1 MQAQQNR
8 EKIKTAG
15 NQALRAVFQF
25 SDMPQAQICFRAKH
39 TLGLSDSEIACV
51 FERPFECP
59 ADNLYEI
66 VQLMGPSARAEAERA
81 FLCIQLSARLK
92 PRWPYLAYVYERMRM
107 AFYEHKR
114 AAVVGLISVVASSMV
129 VRDEMLQVLLSVALV
144 LIASAVVSV
153 CNHIETLRK

>member
-1 MQAQQNR
+1 MHAQKDR
-8 EKIKTAG
+8 EKIKIAG
-15 NQALRAVFQF
+15 NQALRAVFRF
-25 SDMPQAQICFRAKH
+25 SDATSEQISFRAKH
-39 TLGLSDSEIACV
+39 TLGLTDSEIACV

-92 PRWPYLAYVYERMRM
+92 PRWPYLAYVYQRVRM
-107 AFYEHKR
+107 AFYENKR
-114 AAVVGLISVVASSMV
+114 GAVVGLISVVASSMV
-129 VRDEMLQVLLSVALV
+129 VHDEMLQVLISVALV